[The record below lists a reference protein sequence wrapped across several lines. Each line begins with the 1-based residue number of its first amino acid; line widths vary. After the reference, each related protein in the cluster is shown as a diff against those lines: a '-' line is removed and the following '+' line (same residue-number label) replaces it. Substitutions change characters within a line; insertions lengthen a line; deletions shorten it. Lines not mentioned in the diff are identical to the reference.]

1 MKEGGVIACDAPRH
15 PFAPLHPAVRALLLD
30 TARRLDP
37 LVLRWGR

>member
-1 MKEGGVIACDAPRH
+1 MQ
-15 PFAPLHPAVRALLLD
+15 PAVRAGLLD